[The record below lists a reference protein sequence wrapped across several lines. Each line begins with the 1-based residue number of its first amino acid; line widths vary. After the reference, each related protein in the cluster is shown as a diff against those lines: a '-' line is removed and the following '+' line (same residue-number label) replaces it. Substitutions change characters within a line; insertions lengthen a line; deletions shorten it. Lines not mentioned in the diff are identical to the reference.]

1 MYETILVPTDGSAGA
16 RGAARHGLALAD
28 AFGGRVRFLSVV
40 DEANSSGLVDLD
52 SLTDRKTVLDEEAT
66 DALDT
71 LEALAAETDVP
82 YETAVEHGTVHET
95 ILDDA
100 AAHDVDLIAMGTHG
114 RTGLQ
119 RVLIGSVTERV
130 GRTSDIP
137 VFTTR
142 REPDGD
148 PSYGDV
154 LIPTDGSDAAS
165 AAVEH
170 GLAIAE
176 RYGGTVHALS
186 VVDLSSLVGSYDAG
200 PGISTVLDAWSDDC
214 ERAVGTVAEAADAR
228 DVEVVTNVVQG
239 TPYRAIT
246 DYVDEAGIDLV
257 TMGTHGRTGVERYLV
272 GSVTERVVRT
282 GDAPVLTVRQA

>member
-1 MYETILVPTDGSAGA
+1 MYGTILVPTDGSTGA
-16 RGAARHGLALAD
+16 TAAARHGLALAA
-28 AFGGRVRFLSVV
+28 AFDSDVHFLSVV
-40 DEANSSGLVDLD
+40 DESSSGLISFD
-52 SLTDRKTVLDEEAT
+52 SLTDRTTVLDEEAT

-71 LEALAAETDVP
+71 LEALAAETAIP
-82 YETAVEHGTVHET
+82 FETAVEYGRVHDT
-95 ILDDA
+95 ILEYA
-100 AAHDVDLIAMGTHG
+100 TAHGVDLIAMGTHG

-142 REPDGD
+142 REPVGT

-176 RYGGTVHALS
+176 RYNGTVHALS
-186 VVDLSSLVGSYDAG
+186 VVDLSSLAGSYDVG
-200 PGISTVLDAWSDDC
+200 PGISTVLDAWSEDC
-214 ERAVGTVAEAADAR
+214 ERAVGTVAEAAERRNVD
-228 DVEVVTNVVQG
+228 VVTEVVQG

-246 DYVDEAGIDLV
+246 DYADEAGIDLI

-282 GDAPVLTVRQA
+282 GDVPVLTTRKA

>member
-1 MYETILVPTDGSAGA
+1 MYDTILVPTDGSTGA
-16 RGAARHGLALAD
+16 EAAAQHALALAD
-28 AFGGRVRFLSVV
+28 AFDGRVRFLSVV
-40 DEANSSGLVDLD
+40 GESNSSGLD
-52 SLTDRKTVLDEEAT
+52 SLTGRKEVLDEEAT
-66 DALDT
+66 DALET

-82 YETAVEHGTVHET
+82 FETALEHGVVHET

-100 AAHDVDLIAMGTHG
+100 AEHGVDLVAMGTHG

-130 GRTSDIP
+130 GRTSDVP

-148 PSYGDV
+148 ASYGDV

-186 VVDLSSLVGSYDAG
+186 VVDLSSLAGSYDVG
-200 PGISTVLDAWSDDC
+200 PGISTVLDAWADDC
-214 ERAVGTVAEAADAR
+214 ERAVGAVAEAAETR
-228 DVEVVTNVVQG
+228 DVDVVTDVVQG

-246 DYVDEAGIDLV
+246 DYVEEEGIDLV
-257 TMGTHGRTGVERYLV
+257 TMGTHGRTGIERYLV

-282 GDAPVLTVRQA
+282 STVPVLTARND

>member
-1 MYETILVPTDGSAGA
+1 MYDTVLVPTDGSSGA
-16 RGAARHGLALAD
+16 TAAARHGLALAD

-40 DEANSSGLVDLD
+40 DESSSGIVDLGT
-52 SLTDRKTVLDEEAT
+52 LTNRKQVLDEEAT
-66 DALDT
+66 EALDA

-82 YETAVEHGTVHET
+82 FETAIERGTVHDT
-95 ILDDA
+95 ILEHA
-100 AAHDVDLIAMGTHG
+100 AAHGVDLIAMGTHG

-119 RVLIGSVTERV
+119 RMFIGSVTERV
-130 GRTSDIP
+130 GRSSDIP

-142 REPDGD
+142 REPDGT

-154 LIPTDGSDAAS
+154 LIPTDGSDAAN

-186 VVDLSSLVGSYDAG
+186 VVDLSSLAGSYDVG
-200 PGISTVLDAWSDDC
+200 PGISTVLDVWADDC
-214 ERAVGTVAEAADAR
+214 ERAVDSVAEAAENRNVD
-228 DVEVVTNVVQG
+228 VVTDVVQG

-246 DYVDEAGIDLV
+246 QYVDENGIDLV

-282 GDAPVLTVRQA
+282 GDVPVLTVRKA